1 MKYDKKKYRGRL
13 RGKEGKGMSE
23 EADKDCED
31 DGGKRGL
38 ESVLRGLSYTSVL
51 GGGPQVGFL

>member
-1 MKYDKKKYRGRL
+1 
-13 RGKEGKGMSE
+13 MSE